1 MIRIVH
7 GEINSEFLSF
17 VLMLMKDLKREITQL
32 RILVANQA
40 TEIKKLESESKLFS
54 ASVVKCLG
62 GITINIGYLTASVS
76 LICGLLFYLKF
87 DLAIRDGRMF
97 SAYWHAA
104 LLMVCFVVGFVLA
117 ARAVKTE
124 NKLK

>member
-1 MIRIVH
+1 
-7 GEINSEFLSF
+7 
-17 VLMLMKDLKREITQL
+17 MKDLKREITQL

-40 TEIKKLESESKLFS
+40 AEIKKLESESKLFS

-62 GITINIGYLTASVS
+62 SITINIGYLTASVS

-124 NKLK
+124 RKLK